1 MAKEAIQEVL
11 QAEDRAKEII
21 NQARETARKIG
32 GDLVEENLETE
43 KRIRQEA
50 KDKAQAF
57 YEAVEEEAR
66 KEAEPMLAK
75 AGKEAEAWKGLR
87 DRDLKKA
94 VDRIKEEVVNYGN
107 R

>member
-11 QAEDRAKEII
+11 QAEDKAKEII
-21 NQARETARKIG
+21 NRARETARKIA
-32 GDLVEENLETE
+32 GDLAEENQAEE

-57 YEAVEEEAR
+57 SDAVEAQAK

-75 AGKEAEAWKGLR
+75 ANEEAKAWKSLQE
-87 DRDLKKA
+87 RDLKKA

>member
-21 NQARETARKIG
+21 NQARETARKMVQE
-32 GDLVEENLETE
+32 LAEENQAEE
-43 KRIRQEA
+43 NKIRQEA
-50 KDKAQAF
+50 KDKADAF
-57 YEAVEEEAR
+57 CRSVEEEANR
-66 KEAEPMLAK
+66 DVEPKLTIANEEAES
-75 AGKEAEAWKGLR
+75 WKNLR

>member
-32 GDLVEENLETE
+32 GDLAEENLETE

-57 YEAVEEEAR
+57 YEAVEKEAR

-75 AGKEAEAWKGLR
+75 AREEAEAWKGLL
-87 DRDLKKA
+87 DQDLKKA